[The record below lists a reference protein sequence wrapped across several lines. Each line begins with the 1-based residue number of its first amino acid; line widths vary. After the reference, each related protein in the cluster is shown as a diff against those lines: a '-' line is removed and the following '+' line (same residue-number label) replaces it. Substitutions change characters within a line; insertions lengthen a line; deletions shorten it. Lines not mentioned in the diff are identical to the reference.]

1 MTLRERIAEGPLPF
15 AEVPVILDRV
25 ASGLDAVC
33 AAGIVHRDIKPSNM
47 MLLPMARSS

>member
-15 AEVPVILDRV
+15 AEVPAILDRV
-25 ASGLDAVC
+25 ASGLDAVH

-47 MLLPMARSS
+47 MLLPTVRSS